1 MCLFIRMLTYHLV
14 ERFINVITI
23 IYSRPYIFI
32 SRNIS
37 ESLSIFICLISPPL
51 GCQRPSL
58 KPILPSKSNLVYVKK
73 KKKNCIECITTL
85 KHILHLDGTWKNQM
99 DIFKLIY
106 RHEFTESCR
115 K

>member
-14 ERFINVITI
+14 ERFINVINILHVIRI

-73 KKKNCIECITTL
+73 KVHRVHNDIET
-85 KHILHLDGTWKNQM
+85 HIPFGWYLEKSNGYFQIDL
-99 DIFKLIY
+99 
-106 RHEFTESCR
+106 
-115 K
+115 